1 MIPNPLTSHSIL
13 DCHEWTP
20 HSLEQLF
27 DICNVLK
34 EQPPYCPFATNK
46 ILVNVFFE
54 PSTRT
59 SMSFESAMYRLNGN
73 VMTFYPSTSSI
84 KKGEND
90 MDTIDTLVHYGD
102 AIVLRHPKKEFIQ
115 NVVKKYPN
123 VPIINGGN
131 GDGDHPTQ
139 ALVDLYTL
147 YKTYGNDFKKK
158 RILFVGDVRHS
169 RTIHSF
175 VSLLNLY
182 PETKLYFY
190 PYYGCEPDTTYMEA
204 IAEIHNQ
211 SLDDVIISNI
221 YPEYKNYDVVY
232 ITREQK
238 ERHVNTTTQ
247 ENHYCFTNLEAN
259 KLPEDA
265 IIMHPL
271 PRNRELHE
279 EVDTNP
285 RACYMKQVEYSVI
298 LRMALL
304 ECVFQ
309 KKKENTTYKKEES
322 ETLYRFKELIDL
334 LYIKIMFVVSIL
346 TTLME
351 N

>member
-1 MIPNPLTSHSIL
+1 M
-13 DCHEWTP
+13 
-20 HSLEQLF
+20 
-27 DICNVLK
+27 
-34 EQPPYCPFATNK
+34 PF
-46 ILVNVFFE
+46 
-54 PSTRT
+54 
-59 SMSFESAMYRLNGN
+59 RL
-73 VMTFYPSTSSI
+73 I
-84 KKGEND
+84 
-90 MDTIDTLVHYGD
+90 
-102 AIVLRHPKKEFIQ
+102 
-115 NVVKKYPN
+115 
-123 VPIINGGN
+123 
-131 GDGDHPTQ
+131 
-139 ALVDLYTL
+139 
-147 YKTYGNDFKKK
+147 
-158 RILFVGDVRHS
+158 
-169 RTIHSF
+169 
-175 VSLLNLY
+175 LNL
-182 PETKLYFY
+182 KLYFY

-309 KKKENTTYKKEES
+309 NNQNWFS
-322 ETLYRFKELIDL
+322 SIQFLLIL
-334 LYIKIMFVVSIL
+334 
-346 TTLME
+346 
-351 N
+351 